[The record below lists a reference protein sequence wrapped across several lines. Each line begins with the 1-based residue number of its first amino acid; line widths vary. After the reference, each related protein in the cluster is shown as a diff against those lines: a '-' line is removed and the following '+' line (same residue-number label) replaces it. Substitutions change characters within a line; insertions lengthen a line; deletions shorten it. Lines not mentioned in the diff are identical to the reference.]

1 MATRVTGAGLIGPAP
16 RPPFRL
22 PAVRAGGD
30 TAGEMEDLQPGA
42 TLGPYRIEAVVAH
55 GGMGTVYRATQEPL
69 GRTVALKVIASNL
82 ARDPDFR
89 SRFQREARL
98 AASIEHPNL
107 VALFEAGEEDGV
119 LYMAM
124 QFVEGSDLSHALE
137 AESWL
142 EPPRAVRLIEQ
153 VAAALD
159 RAHASGLV
167 HRDVKPANVLLG
179 EVDGAEWAYLTD
191 FGLTKAAASGSEL
204 TGSGQWIGT
213 LDYASPEQ
221 IQDGR
226 VDARSDVYS
235 LGCVLYE
242 LLTGRIPFER
252 DDEVAK
258 LWAHV
263 NAPPPRPSE
272 AVEGLPAGMDEV
284 ISRSLAKSPADRHP
298 SAGDLARAARAALEG
313 TEVSRPERSV
323 ATGRAAGGGAR
334 TRVMLRE
341 RARPPVLIGAAVVAL
356 VIAAL
361 AAILLLPG
369 GDSPTVAAT
378 IDVGEAPVALT
389 HGEGGVWVSDEGA
402 GTLTRIDPATD
413 EVAAPA
419 IEIGGSPRGVAIG
432 EGRVWVTDS
441 ARDQLAR
448 VDPSSDP
455 PGVEARIGVGGEPS
469 GVAVGKGLVWVS
481 NLADES
487 VSRVK
492 PGGQRRFGKQI
503 LVGTAPA
510 GIAIGSGS
518 DPSIWVALSGGG
530 RVARLSP
537 SGDLVARIDVGAKPR
552 GIAVGADRVWVS
564 NSLDGSVTRIDTAGE
579 VVGEATGVGT
589 RPAGIAVGE
598 GYVWVA
604 NTEDGTVS
612 RLDPDSGEKVGD
624 DIEVGER
631 PRGVAVGAGSVWV
644 ANSGDGTVT
653 RIDP

>member
-1 MATRVTGAGLIGPAP
+1 MA
-16 RPPFRL
+16 
-22 PAVRAGGD
+22 
-30 TAGEMEDLQPGA
+30 DLQPGA
-42 TLGPYRIEAVVAH
+42 TLGSYRIESVVAH
-55 GGMGTVYRATQEPL
+55 GGMGTVYRAAQEAL

-89 SRFQREARL
+89 SRFEREARL
-98 AASIEHPNL
+98 AASIDHPNL

-124 QFVEGSDLSHALE
+124 QYVEGSDLSRVLE
-137 AESWL
+137 SESWL
-142 EPPRAVRLIEQ
+142 EPQRAVRLVEQ

-179 EVDGAEWAYLTD
+179 EVDGGEWAYLTD

-221 IQDGR
+221 IEDGK

-242 LLTGRIPFER
+242 LLTGRIPYER

-272 AVEGLPAGMDEV
+272 AVEGLPAGIDEV
-284 ISRSLAKSPADRHP
+284 VTRALAKRPSERHP

-313 TEVSRPERSV
+313 SEVSSPERSV
-323 ATGRAAGGGAR
+323 ATGRAAGDGGR

-341 RARPPVLIGAAVVAL
+341 RARPPVLIAAAVAAL
-356 VIAAL
+356 VIAAV
-361 AAILLLPG
+361 AAIVLLPG
-369 GDSPTVAAT
+369 GAAPTVAAT
-378 IDVGEAPVALT
+378 IDVGDAPVALSY
-389 HGEGGVWVSDEGA
+389 GEGGVWVSDEAA
-402 GTLTRIDPATD
+402 GTLTKIDPATD
-413 EVAAPA
+413 EAQGPA
-419 IEIGGSPRGVAIG
+419 IAIGGAPRGVAVG

-441 ARDQLAR
+441 ARNLLFR
-448 VDPSSDP
+448 VSPRDGAPQ
-455 PGVEARIGVGGEPS
+455 VEARIPLGEEPS
-469 GVAVGKGLVWVS
+469 GVAVGYGVVWVT
-481 NLADES
+481 NLADDS
-487 VSRVK
+487 VSRIGPDERTRLGK
-492 PGGQRRFGKQI
+492 PIF
-503 LVGTAPA
+503 VGTAPA
-510 GIAIGSGS
+510 GIAIGSGVDAS
-518 DPSIWVALSGGG
+518 VWVAISGGG

-537 SGDLVARIDVGAKPR
+537 SGDLVARIDVGEKPR
-552 GIAVGADRVWVS
+552 GIAVGDDDVWVS
-564 NSLDGSVTRIDTAGE
+564 NSLPGSVSRIDPLAGE
-579 VVGEATGVGT
+579 AAGDPTRVGT

-604 NTEDGTVS
+604 NTESGTVS
-612 RLDPDSGEKVGD
+612 RLDPDTGEKVGD

-631 PRGVAVGAGSVWV
+631 PRGVAIGDGSVWV

>member
-1 MATRVTGAGLIGPAP
+1 MA
-16 RPPFRL
+16 
-22 PAVRAGGD
+22 
-30 TAGEMEDLQPGA
+30 DLQPGA
-42 TLGPYRIEAVVAH
+42 TLGSYRIESVVAH
-55 GGMGTVYRATQEPL
+55 GGMGTVYRAAQEQL

-98 AASIEHPNL
+98 AASIDHPNL

-124 QFVEGSDLSHALE
+124 QYVEGSDLSHVVE
-137 AESWL
+137 TESWL

-159 RAHASGLV
+159 RAHATGLV

-272 AVEGLPAGMDEV
+272 AVEGLPDGLDEV
-284 ISRSLAKSPADRHP
+284 VARSLAKRPEDRHP

-313 TEVSRPERSV
+313 TEVSLPERSV

-341 RARPPVLIGAAVVAL
+341 RARPPVLIGAAVAAL
-356 VIAAL
+356 VAAAV

-369 GDSPTVAAT
+369 GENGPSVVDT
-378 IDVGEAPVALT
+378 IPVGSNPVSLAYGKGSLWVTDEA
-389 HGEGGVWVSDEGA
+389 GGSVVP
-402 GTLTRIDPATD
+402 IDPGSSDAGR
-413 EVAAPA
+413 A
-419 IEIGGSPRGVAIG
+419 IEVGGSPRGVAVGEGSVWVADSTRELVAEVDPLRDPPAVKTRIPVGQEPSGIAVGHGLVWATNLAGGSVSRIRPGEGRQLDRPTPVGTAPASIAIGSGSSSSTWVALSGGARVVQLKPSGGFVRRIEVGEQPRGITVG
-432 EGRVWVTDS
+432 EGRVWVTNS
-441 ARDQLAR
+441 L
-448 VDPSSDP
+448 
-455 PGVEARIGVGGEPS
+455 PGT
-469 GVAVGKGLVWVS
+469 
-481 NLADES
+481 
-487 VSRVK
+487 VSR
-492 PGGQRRFGKQI
+492 
-503 LVGTAPA
+503 
-510 GIAIGSGS
+510 
-518 DPSIWVALSGGG
+518 
-530 RVARLSP
+530 
-537 SGDLVARIDVGAKPR
+537 IDE
-552 GIAVGADRVWVS
+552 
-564 NSLDGSVTRIDTAGE
+564 LTGE
-579 VVGEATGVGT
+579 VLGDPTQVGD

-604 NTEDGTVS
+604 NTDDGTVS

-631 PRGVAVGAGSVWV
+631 PRGIAIGAGSVWV

>member
-1 MATRVTGAGLIGPAP
+1 MK
-16 RPPFRL
+16 
-22 PAVRAGGD
+22 
-30 TAGEMEDLQPGA
+30 DLQPGA
-42 TLGPYRIEAVVAH
+42 TLGPYRIDATVAH

-89 SRFQREARL
+89 RRFEREARL
-98 AASIEHPNL
+98 AASIDHPNL

-124 QFVEGSDLSHALE
+124 QYVEGSDLSQAVE

-142 EPPRAVRLIEQ
+142 EPQRAIRLIEQ

-159 RAHASGLV
+159 KAHASGLV

-179 EVDGAEWAYLTD
+179 EVDGDEWAYLTD
-191 FGLTKAAASGSEL
+191 FGLTKAAASGSDL
-204 TGSGQWIGT
+204 TGSGEWIGT

-221 IQDGR
+221 IEGGT

-242 LLTGRIPFER
+242 LLTGRIPYER
-252 DDEVAK
+252 DDDVAK

-272 AVEGLPAGMDEV
+272 AVEGLPSGLDEV
-284 ISRSLAKSPADRHP
+284 ILRALAKRPEERPP

-313 TEVSRPERSV
+313 TVVSRPERSV
-323 ATGRAAGGGAR
+323 ATGRAAGGGR

-341 RARPPVLIGAAVVAL
+341 RARPPVLIGAALAVL

-361 AAILLLPG
+361 AAILILPG
-369 GDSPTVAAT
+369 GDPPTVTAT
-378 IDVGEAPVALT
+378 IEVGEAPVALSY
-389 HGEGGVWVSDEGA
+389 GEGGVWVSDEARGM
-402 GTLTRIDPATD
+402 LVMIDPATD
-413 EVAAPA
+413 ELSGAPVA
-419 IEIGGSPRGVAIG
+419 IGGAPRGVAVG

-441 ARDQLAR
+441 AQDR
-448 VDPSSDP
+448 VTSVNPLRDP
-455 PGVEARIGVGGEPS
+455 PEVEARIGVGEEPS
-469 GVAVGKGLVWVS
+469 GVAVGSGIVWVT
-481 NLADES
+481 NLAGES
-487 VSRVK
+487 VSRIRPEANRRLGK
-492 PGGQRRFGKQI
+492 PL

-530 RVARLSP
+530 RVVRLSP
-537 SGDLVARIDVGAKPR
+537 SGDSAGRIEVGAKPR
-552 GIAVGADRVWVS
+552 GIAVGADHAWVT
-564 NSLDGSVTRIDTAGE
+564 NSLPGSVSRIDSSGK
-579 VVGEATGVGT
+579 VVGDATRVGT
-589 RPAGIAVGE
+589 RPAGIAVGL

-604 NTEDGTVS
+604 NTESGTVS
-612 RLDPDSGEKVGD
+612 RLDPESGEKVGD

-631 PRGVAVGAGSVWV
+631 PRGVAIGAGSVWV